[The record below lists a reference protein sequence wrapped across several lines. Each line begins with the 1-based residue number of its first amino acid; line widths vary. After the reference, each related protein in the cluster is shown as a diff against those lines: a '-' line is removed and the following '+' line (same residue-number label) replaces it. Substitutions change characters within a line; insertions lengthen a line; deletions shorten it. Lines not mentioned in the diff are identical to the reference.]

1 LILYKINFLPFSPI
15 KNEMIS
21 KATLIIIKMSDSF
34 TAASYIAKFDEMV
47 ATLDEEITSRSKKS
61 DNSVSVLKKVRK
73 FLISQKAMFPKV
85 MKQSRKRVTNGT
97 APKNNTFTKPV
108 EITDELREFLQLK
121 EDDAVSRVDITRA
134 ISVYIKRNEDE
145 KDENKLR
152 WAYLNPEPRNLQG
165 KGSLAIEPDDALRKL
180 LRFDEYL
187 ERVRA
192 GEITRVVTNKQTNEK
207 ETVVVKDEVMR
218 YSTIQSL
225 IQRHINPSAS
235 K

>member
-1 LILYKINFLPFSPI
+1 
-15 KNEMIS
+15 MIS
-21 KATLIIIKMSDSF
+21 KATLTTIKMSDSF

-47 ATLDEEITSRSKKS
+47 ATLDDEITSRSKKS
-61 DNSVSVLKKVRK
+61 DNSVSVLKRVRK
-73 FLISQKAMFPKV
+73 FLISQKATFPKV

-121 EDDAVSRVDITRA
+121 QDETVSRVDITRA
-134 ISVYIKRNEDE
+134 ISVYIKRAEDE

-152 WAYLNPEPRNLQG
+152 WAHLNPDFRNLQG
-165 KGSLAIEPDDALRKL
+165 KGSLAIEPDDTLREL
-180 LRFDEYL
+180 LYFDDYL
-187 ERVRA
+187 DRIRA
-192 GEITRVVTNKQTNEK
+192 GEITRVVKNKQTNEK
-207 ETVVVKDEVMR
+207 ETVVVKDETMR